1 MDTPPRLAFYAS
13 WDASGAGDTKEL
25 ILVYYTSDSTI
36 ELKSSSSSSSS
47 SSTNLKRVLVPKATI
62 QNLYQGAQLVLFSR
76 HLRILEPANQQ
87 TAAYL
92 ARSMQPALCIW
103 RATDTHN
110 YPRALQGLLDSGLTL
125 ASCRQLALEA
135 SLADLLALLS
145 PNACMQGDLS
155 VLSSSAIVAFTLLGR
170 DAANKVA
177 TLAPQS
183 LHPSPDTPAAA
194 IEHLAAQLCDKV
206 MPRPAAPGGAPAGAP
221 GGAPA
226 GAPAATLAGAP
237 AATLA
242 GAPAATLAG
251 APVGAPGGAFA
262 ATLVG
267 APAGAPVGAPDGAPA
282 VAPEA
287 PLGVG
292 ALGATTV
299 PEVTC
304 CVVKPHAIQQ
314 TGGIIEELI
323 NANFAISNMQSFR
336 LTNLAAQEFLEIYR
350 TVLKEYPQIVEE
362 MTNGTVVALQ
372 LEGPDAVARLRRL
385 AGPHDPEIC
394 RCLHPST
401 LRAKLGTDIP
411 RNGLHCTDLKEDGAL
426 ECSYFFE
433 LMAAGAPQAEA

>member
-25 ILVYYTSDSTI
+25 ILVYYTGDSTV
-36 ELKSSSSSSSS
+36 ELKRSSSSSSS
-47 SSTNLKRVLVPKATI
+47 SSTNLKRVLVPNATI
-62 QNLYQGAQLVLFSR
+62 QKLYQGAQLVLLSR
-76 HLRILEPANQQ
+76 HLRILEPANHQ

-92 ARSMQPALCIW
+92 ALCMQPALCIW
-103 RATDTHN
+103 RATDTHV

-125 ASCRQLALEA
+125 ASCRELALEA
-135 SLADLLALLS
+135 SLADLLALHS
-145 PNACMQGDLS
+145 PNTCMQGDLS

-183 LHPSPDTPAAA
+183 LHPSADTPAAA
-194 IEHLAAQLCDKV
+194 IEDLAAELCERV
-206 MPRPAAPGGAPAGAP
+206 TPRARAP
-221 GGAPA
+221 
-226 GAPAATLAGAP
+226 AGAP

-262 ATLVG
+262 GTLAG
-267 APAGAPVGAPDGAPA
+267 APAGAPVGAPAG
-282 VAPEA
+282 APEA
-287 PLGVG
+287 PFGVG
-292 ALGATTV
+292 ALGATAV

-314 TGGIIEELI
+314 TGAILEEII

-394 RCLHPST
+394 RYLHPST
-401 LRAKLGTDIP
+401 LRAKLGTDVP